1 MVRVPSSCFASLSVE
16 DSSAGT
22 MAPGSAIGISYQDQ
36 IKSNCRMYLGRDA
49 KIHIITALDAEHSP
63 PWAGYLVQDDA
74 RGQVCVLSAEGNT
87 VQEVFTKMHS
97 ASARAVQRYIKANG
111 FQAAEGGLEKKAKSR
126 RGRASPTYEDYLDSS
141 SDGEDD
147 GNVSDASTRSTR
159 SSIVSS
165 KSTGPVLTPPTTT
178 GSTTASPE
186 RFAASASSV
195 HVMNPVPPPPAVP
208 VLPPP
213 GWPNRCNMAMHGPL
227 PPPPPPPPAA
237 ARVFQPASMVPPPL
251 SYLATYPVILTF
263 KSKVYGELM
272 VLDRCSL
279 DYVFIVTRACEI
291 LLDRFHEFS
300 RAPAVLPSR
309 LQIRQMRREIES
321 VTVNGEK
328 YVLGG
333 RHFDLSALPLG
344 PAPKGLKIV
353 LSVHDAGS

>member
-1 MVRVPSSCFASLSVE
+1 
-16 DSSAGT
+16 
-22 MAPGSAIGISYQDQ
+22 MAPGSTIGISYQDQ

-63 PWAGYLVQDDA
+63 PWAGYLVQNNA

-87 VQEVFTKMHS
+87 VQEVFTKMHNE
-97 ASARAVQRYIKANG
+97 SARAVQRYVKTNG
-111 FQAAEGGLEKKAKSR
+111 FQAAEGPGKKAKSR
-126 RGRASPTYEDYLDSS
+126 RGKAFPNYEDYLDSS
-141 SDGEDD
+141 SDSDD
-147 GNVSDASTRSTR
+147 EGNVSDASTRSTR

-165 KSTGPVLTPPTTT
+165 QSTGPVLTPPTST
-178 GSTTASPE
+178 GSTTALPE

-195 HVMNPVPPPPAVP
+195 PVMNLVTPTVP
-208 VLPPP
+208 VPPP

-227 PPPPPPPPAA
+227 PPPPPPPLA
-237 ARVFQPASMVPPPL
+237 ARAFQPASMVPPPL
-251 SYLATYPVILTF
+251 SYLGSATYPVILTL
-263 KSKVYGELM
+263 KSKAYGELM

-279 DYVFIVTRACEI
+279 DYVVIVTRACEI

-300 RAPAVLPSR
+300 RAPAVLPSK

-353 LSVHDAGS
+353 LSVHDGAS